1 LLNNYSKN
9 CVRLTTSSPASPKQ
23 EAPKRGRSGA
33 GAGMCRVRRTT
44 PSPPSQEWHDVA
56 SGEACAYAVL
66 RTSSPASPKIRGG
79 DQERGG
85 AGDVSCTQ
93 YVPIAPLPRVAW
105 CGEWRGLWCLRA
117 CVWGVGGVPNEAS
130 STYEQNKKRQQIVS
144 FLSFIREETEK
155 NAFGAWERT
164 VADGSCTP
172 YVPIALRLVVYVR
185 VCKGYY

>member
-1 LLNNYSKN
+1 
-9 CVRLTTSSPASPKQ
+9 
-23 EAPKRGRSGA
+23 
-33 GAGMCRVRRTT
+33 MCRVRRTT
-44 PSPPSQEWHDVA
+44 PSPPSQEWHGVA

-66 RTSSPASPKIRGG
+66 RTSSPASPQRLPRGG
-79 DQERGG
+79 DQERGRRG
-85 AGDVSCTQ
+85 CVVYAVRPHRPPPKSGMVW
-93 YVPIAPLPRVAW
+93 RVARLVVSTCVCVG
-105 CGEWRGLWCLRA
+105 CGGRAERGQL
-117 CVWGVGGVPNEAS
+117 
-130 STYEQNKKRQQIVS
+130 YIEQNKKRQQIVS